1 MESAIDVFAGFNI
14 SVNARRNDRG
24 AWVADLDVSRDGKPL
39 LAAWPET
46 TQPEWRTPQEALRDG
61 IERARRAI
69 AQNFLKAAD
78 GHSWSGTRERA
89 QSWFNGEMQ
98 HRSGVTFTRG
108 S

>member
-14 SVNARRNDRG
+14 SVATRRNDRG

-46 TQPEWRTPQEALRDG
+46 TQPEWRTPQEAIRDG
-61 IERARRAI
+61 I
-69 AQNFLKAAD
+69 
-78 GHSWSGTRERA
+78 ERA